1 VKILDDTQTCPFCKC
16 VLETEN
22 TERVSMYPDARI
34 TVRRFR
40 FFENLV
46 LFLSIVAES
55 TMLVIDYMTDARIG
69 WSLIAALILFYGNV
83 VLRLA
88 IVGKSGYQ
96 FKIVSLVVVAIAV
109 MVGIDYLAG
118 YRGWSINYVFPA
130 AVLLMDLGIGILMI
144 VNRRNWQS
152 YMMTQILTILMS
164 LIPVILLAVGIVT
177 FPYVALIAFGVSV
190 FLFLGT
196 LIMGDRRAK
205 TELKRR
211 FHI

>member
-1 VKILDDTQTCPFCKC
+1 
-16 VLETEN
+16 
-22 TERVSMYPDARI
+22 MYPDARI
-34 TVRRFR
+34 AVRRFR

-46 LFLSIVAES
+46 LFLSIAAES
-55 TMLVIDYMTDARIG
+55 TMLVIDYMLDAHIG
-69 WSLIAALILFYGNV
+69 WSLIVGLILFYGNV

-96 FKIVSLVVVAIAV
+96 FKIISLVVVAIAV
-109 MVGIDYLAG
+109 LVGIDYLTG

-130 AVLLMDLGIGILMI
+130 GVLLMDLGILILMI
-144 VNRRNWQS
+144 INRRNWQS

-177 FPYVALIAFGVSV
+177 FPYVALVAFGASV

>member
-1 VKILDDTQTCPFCKC
+1 
-16 VLETEN
+16 
-22 TERVSMYPDARI
+22 MYPDARI

>member
-1 VKILDDTQTCPFCKC
+1 
-16 VLETEN
+16 
-22 TERVSMYPDARI
+22 MYPNARI
-34 TVRRFR
+34 AVRRFR
-40 FFENLV
+40 FFENLI

-55 TMLVIDYMTDARIG
+55 ILLTVNYMVESRIW
-69 WSLIAALILFYGNV
+69 WSLIVGLILFYGNV

-88 IVGKSGYQ
+88 IIGRAGYQ
-96 FKIVSLVVVAIAV
+96 FKTVSLVVVAIAV
-109 MVGIDYLAG
+109 FVGIDYLTG
-118 YRGWSINYVFPA
+118 YKGWSINFVYPA
-130 AVLLMDLGIGILMI
+130 AVILVDLSIMILMI

-152 YMMTQILTILMS
+152 YMMLQILTILMS

-177 FPYVALIAFGVSV
+177 FPYLALIAFGVSV

-196 LIMGDRRAK
+196 LIMGDQRAK